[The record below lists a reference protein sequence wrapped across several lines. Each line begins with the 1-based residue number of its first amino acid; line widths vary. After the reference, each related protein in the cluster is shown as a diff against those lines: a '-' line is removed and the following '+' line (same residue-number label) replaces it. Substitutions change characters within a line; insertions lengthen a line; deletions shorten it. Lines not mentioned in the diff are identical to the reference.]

1 MADWEQAFDHVARER
16 GAALVRYAYL
26 LCGDWNQAEDL
37 VQDALVKA
45 FSRGRSGLSIAS
57 AEAYVRRAI
66 ATTTIDGFRVQGRWR
81 AVRHLFA
88 VPDQA
93 TGAAD
98 AVGDRLDVAR
108 ALAALSPRQRTCI
121 VLRYY
126 EDLPI
131 AEIADV
137 LGFAVGTAKRYLSD
151 GIRALEAQLGP
162 LAEAAQTD
170 STFTDTSMEIVL
182 ERSPS

>member
-16 GAALVRYAYL
+16 GGALVRYAYL
-26 LCGDWNQAEDL
+26 LCGDWSQAEDL

-45 FSRGRSGLSIAS
+45 FSRGRSGLTIGN

-66 ATTTIDGFRVQGRWR
+66 ATTTVDGFRVQGRWR

-88 VPDQA
+88 LPDQQPA
-93 TGAAD
+93 AAD

-108 ALAALSPRQRTCI
+108 ALAAPSPRQRTCI

-126 EDLPI
+126 EDMPI
-131 AEIADV
+131 ADIADL

-151 GIRALEAQLGP
+151 GIRALEARLGP
-162 LAEAAQTD
+162 LADTP
-170 STFTDTSMEIVL
+170 SDTSIEIVL
-182 ERSPS
+182 EGSPS

>member
-26 LCGDWNQAEDL
+26 LCGDWSQAEDL

-45 FSRGRSGLSIAS
+45 FSRGRSGLTIAN

-66 ATTTIDGFRVQGRWR
+66 ATTTVDGFRVQGRWR

-88 VPDQA
+88 VPDQH

-131 AEIADV
+131 AEIADT

-162 LAEAAQTD
+162 LAEAAQPD
-170 STFTDTSMEIVL
+170 GELPDTSIEIVL
-182 ERSPS
+182 EGSPS

>member
-1 MADWEQAFDHVARER
+1 MADWERAFDQVARER

-26 LCGDWNQAEDL
+26 LCGDWAQAEDL
-37 VQDALVKA
+37 VQDALVKT
-45 FSRGRSGLSIAS
+45 FSRGRSGLAIAN

-66 ATTTIDGFRVQGRWR
+66 ATTTVDGFRVQGRWR

-88 VPDQA
+88 VPDEHPG
-93 TGAAD
+93 TAD
-98 AVGDRLDVAR
+98 AVGDRLDIAR

-131 AEIADV
+131 AEIADM

-162 LAEAAQTD
+162 LP
-170 STFTDTSMEIVL
+170 DTRQPEPTTTEVIL
-182 ERSPS
+182 EGSPS

>member
-1 MADWEQAFDHVARER
+1 MAEWERAFDVVARER

-26 LCGDWNQAEDL
+26 LCGDWHQAEDL

-45 FSRGRSGLSIAS
+45 FSRGRSGLSIAN

-66 ATTTIDGFRVQGRWR
+66 ATTTVDGFRVQRRWR

-88 VPDQA
+88 VPD
-93 TGAAD
+93 D
-98 AVGDRLDVAR
+98 AGPAEPVGDRLDIAQ
-108 ALAALSPRQRTCI
+108 ALARLSPRQRTCI

-131 AEIADV
+131 AEIADT
-137 LGFAVGTAKRYLSD
+137 LGFTVGTAKRYLSD
-151 GIRALEAQLGP
+151 GVRALEAHLGP
-162 LAEAAQTD
+162 VADDLADTVTTEA
-170 STFTDTSMEIVL
+170 VL
-182 ERSPS
+182 ERSTR

>member
-1 MADWEQAFDHVARER
+1 
-16 GAALVRYAYL
+16 VRYAFL
-26 LCGDWNQAEDL
+26 LCGDWSQAEDL

-45 FSRGRSGLSIAS
+45 FSRGRSGLTIGN

-66 ATTTIDGFRVQGRWR
+66 ATTTVDGFRTQRRWR

-88 VPDQA
+88 VPDEHP
-93 TGAAD
+93 GAED
-98 AVGDRLDVAR
+98 AVGARLDIAQ
-108 ALAALSPRQRTCI
+108 ALAALSPRQRTCL

-126 EDLPI
+126 EDMPV
-131 AEIADV
+131 AEIADL

-162 LAEAAQTD
+162 FDDDLTD
-170 STFTDTSMEIVL
+170 ATTIETVL
-182 ERSPS
+182 ERSTS

>member
-1 MADWEQAFDHVARER
+1 MADWEQAFDVVARER

-45 FSRGRSGLSIAS
+45 FSRGRAGLTITC

-66 ATTTIDGFRVQGRWR
+66 ATTTIDGFRAQRRWR

-88 VPDQA
+88 APQEHS
-93 TGAAD
+93 GAED
-98 AVGDRLDVAR
+98 AAGDRLDIAQ
-108 ALAALSPRQRTCI
+108 ALAGLSPRQRTCL

-126 EDLPI
+126 EDMPI

-151 GIRALEAQLGP
+151 GIRALEARLGP
-162 LAEAAQTD
+162 FDDDLTD
-170 STFTDTSMEIVL
+170 APTIETVL
-182 ERSPS
+182 ERSTS